1 MKERRKKIV
10 LDGESD
16 VTSSDSS
23 SDGSFATINSNTKAK
38 RDRRQEFSIKAKHGY
53 TMSKQESMDL
63 HQHGTN

>member
-38 RDRRQEFSIKAKHGY
+38 RDRR
-53 TMSKQESMDL
+53 
-63 HQHGTN
+63 